1 MKVKS
6 SQIAE
11 LDHDPDKLQLHVTFH
26 DGHTYTY
33 NGVDEK
39 QYKSL
44 LGAKSIGTH
53 FSKHIKGK
61 HIHHKRKK

>member
-33 NGVDEK
+33 HAVDARAF
-39 QYKSL
+39 QAL
-44 LGAKSIGTH
+44 LNAKSIGSH
-53 FSKHIKGK
+53 FSKHIKTK
-61 HIHHKRKK
+61 HNYNKRKK

>member
-11 LDHDPDKLQLHVTFH
+11 LDHDPEKDQLHVTFH

-33 NGVDEK
+33 HGVNAK
-39 QYKSL
+39 QFVNL
-44 LGAKSIGTH
+44 VGAKSIGSH
-53 FSKHIKGK
+53 FSKHIKTK
-61 HIHHKRKK
+61 HKYHKRKK